1 MATLDDLNKTVA
13 DLRDVIASN
22 KNADGSRD
30 KVLDEGALV
39 ATFTKA
45 LNEWNAT
52 NTGDAIRKGEAVG
65 PLGGEDAKP
74 GAIQRGGKFDGAK
87 VDDLVFADWLLSKAK
102 AAGQPGVKTA
112 SKELRDITAKALTAT
127 GAGTGDEYVPTG
139 MAASLWNDWF
149 VSSRVV
155 STFGVV
161 PMPTDPFDMPL
172 GWGVPTWR
180 KGTQNTATTVSDP
193 ATAKS
198 TFTSTEQVCEI
209 DFSYNLE
216 EDAVVAILP
225 TLREMLAREGAEQMD
240 RFVMNADSTNAATG
254 NINLDD
260 ADPDDDSYYLSSGQD
275 GLRHL
280 MIVDNTNQAVDINTT
295 LTDALTRTAIGKL
308 GKYATDPTRLVM
320 FCNPKTYVLSLLG
333 LTNVVTYD
341 KAGPAATVLTGQ
353 LASYAGIPVI
363 PTSSISLAED
373 DGKLSTTGSNNDE
386 GTILIAHRDMWRVGF
401 RRQLQMEMFRDVQ
414 KRSVILVAS
423 FRIAVAAQG
432 TRSTATHTAGAFG
445 ITY

>member
-1 MATLDDLNKTVA
+1 MATTLDDLNTTIAGLKE
-13 DLRDVIASN
+13 VIANN

-52 NTGDAIRKGEAVG
+52 NSNDAIRKGEAVG

-74 GAIQRGGKFDGAK
+74 GAVQRGGKFDGAK

-149 VSSRVV
+149 VASRVV

-225 TLREMLAREGAEQMD
+225 TLREMLARDGAEQID
-240 RFVMNADSTNAATG
+240 RFVMNADSTNAGTG

-260 ADPDDDSYYLSSGQD
+260 ADPDDDSYYLSAGQD

-280 MIVDNTNQAVDINTT
+280 MIVQPDGKPKLFISPRCENLIGEIRKYHWSVPIGKDERKRNAPDLPVDFENHAI
-295 LTDALTRTAIGKL
+295 DAMGYAIFTHALGDQKVPKSVRREWEPKDRKIQLTR
-308 GKYATDPTRLVM
+308 
-320 FCNPKTYVLSLLG
+320 NP
-333 LTNVVTYD
+333 D
-341 KAGPAATVLTGQ
+341 
-353 LASYAGIPVI
+353 
-363 PTSSISLAED
+363 
-373 DGKLSTTGSNNDE
+373 
-386 GTILIAHRDMWRVGF
+386 
-401 RRQLQMEMFRDVQ
+401 RQ
-414 KRSVILVAS
+414 
-423 FRIAVAAQG
+423 
-432 TRSTATHTAGAFG
+432 
-445 ITY
+445 